1 MNKKFYIITGFA
13 FVLCVIGGFVIAK
26 KILNSTTPE
35 TEIPTNPIDSDQ
47 PVMAEILSGDDE
59 LSADEELSV
68 VDEQKQELSSK
79 TPTSKLK
86 ETPIAETK
94 ASKPQ
99 ITNAELTAIIN
110 NLNNKN
116 YPRDVKL
123 KYNNIDK
130 ESGEQ
135 SPTSIALIRQNIQLE
150 IWKSVTVTDVT
161 FDKNNKVTSIT
172 MTINR

>member
-35 TEIPTNPIDSDQ
+35 TEIPTNPINPDQ
-47 PVMAEILSGDDE
+47 SVIAERLSEDDK
-59 LSADEELSV
+59 LSADKES
-68 VDEQKQELSSK
+68 VDEPKQKLPSK
-79 TPTSKLK
+79 TPTSELK